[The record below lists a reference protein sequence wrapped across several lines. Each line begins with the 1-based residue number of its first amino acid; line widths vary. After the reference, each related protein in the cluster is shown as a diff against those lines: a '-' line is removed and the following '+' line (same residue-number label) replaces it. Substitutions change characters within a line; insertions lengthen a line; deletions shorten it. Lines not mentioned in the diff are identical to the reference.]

1 MPVDPQDRIRTTKA
15 CVACSIRK
23 IKCDGQNPCAHCIR
37 FFGSECFYTT
47 AKKRGPPKGSPARG
61 GHKKRALNQ
70 AAAAA
75 AAAQNGQNG
84 TPNGDDKKKENGS
97 GNGTPDEKPPPPA
110 LPAPEPRITTPL
122 VQSTTPSLDNN
133 LLTDLGMLSNTASM
147 EFVPPPDV
155 YPRDV
160 PSIAFK
166 PPTPTGS
173 VGSVMSVPAST
184 IGGPSIAGD
193 VGLTSEGL
201 DDLLL
206 VYETFIHPCWPIV
219 YVPALPNLRVLRTQ
233 SPLLFDAILAICA
246 ANSDLVPGQ
255 PFMSPGKSPGS
266 DRPFSTICETLT
278 ESVRQRVMCAM
289 MNGTPASLEQVQ
301 ALIYVALSDLGN
313 GKSSLAYQMSGIACR
328 MAIDLGLNT
337 HFADPSDKNRTKQ
350 ERIRTIWACF
360 ILDKIVAAVQQ
371 RPPSLHRIDIDAPR
385 VSTMEREELDLW
397 LSGGAQALL
406 SRQSADAMAC
416 LKSHTLSS
424 FNAWADVMALL
435 EQILDEVYRPSTRRA
450 RMDGVHVEGYE
461 DAVRDIDA
469 QLKRW
474 RASLPEH
481 LQWRDE
487 DENAHA
493 DVGLHLLTCRG
504 WYELCLVLLH
514 RPQVPYLES
523 AESPSAPNDPYRSAL
538 VQPPYKLPSGV
549 DVSRAAATQMC
560 KIMESYERTFRIRK
574 FASSWVYLVFQAATV
589 HAGLASEGG
598 VAETVT
604 RGHPRQ
610 ESHRRLEQ
618 CIRWLDQISM
628 QWVSASRHVEILR
641 KLNAVGSRTRP
652 PSPAPMIGGNYD
664 LAELGGEMLP
674 SGASTSAT
682 TGTGQETLND
692 LDLNAW
698 MLLWA
703 GMPTAGDDINLWQ
716 QCFPD
721 MPAS

>member
-1 MPVDPQDRIRTTKA
+1 M
-15 CVACSIRK
+15 
-23 IKCDGQNPCAHCIR
+23 
-37 FFGSECFYTT
+37 Y
-47 AKKRGPPKGSPARG
+47 
-61 GHKKRALNQ
+61 
-70 AAAAA
+70 
-75 AAAQNGQNG
+75 
-84 TPNGDDKKKENGS
+84 
-97 GNGTPDEKPPPPA
+97 
-110 LPAPEPRITTPL
+110 AP
-122 VQSTTPSLDNN
+122 
-133 LLTDLGMLSNTASM
+133 G
-147 EFVPPPDV
+147 
-155 YPRDV
+155 PRDV
-160 PSIAFK
+160 TGGSMASFK
-166 PPTPTGS
+166 QPPTPTGS
-173 VGSVMSVPAST
+173 VVSAMSVPASSV
-184 IGGPSIAGD
+184 GGPSIAGE
-193 VGLTSEGL
+193 VGLTNEGL

-219 YVPALPNLRVLRTQ
+219 YVPAVPNLRVLRTQ

-246 ANSDLVPGQ
+246 ANSDIVPGV

-266 DRPFSTICETLT
+266 DRPFREICEALT
-278 ESVRQRVMCAM
+278 ESVRQRVMLSM
-289 MNGTPASLEQVQ
+289 MSGAPATLEQVQ
-301 ALIYVALSDLGN
+301 SLIYVALSDLGN
-313 GKSSLAYQMSGIACR
+313 GKSSLAYQMSGFACR

-350 ERIRTIWACF
+350 ERVRTIWACF

-461 DAVRDIDA
+461 DAVHDIDA
-469 QLKRW
+469 QLKHW

-481 LQWRDE
+481 LQWRD
-487 DENAHA
+487 DDDNAHA

-523 AESPSAPNDPYRSAL
+523 PESPSAPNDQYRPASL
-538 VQPPYKLPSGV
+538 TQPQYKLPSGV
-549 DVSRAAATQMC
+549 EVSRAAATQMC

-589 HAGLASEGG
+589 HAGLASENGA
-598 VAETVT
+598 AESVS
-604 RGHPRQ
+604 RGHPRA

-652 PSPAPMIGGNYD
+652 PSPAPMIGGGNGNGNYD
-664 LAELGGEMLP
+664 LADLASNAGAGGGGAGEMLP